1 MKKKVSVLMCVAMV
15 CALLAG
21 CGEKESLQNEIQTE
35 IELMQDTQ
43 IPVENQETE
52 QDGKTEADTLL
63 DQFLA
68 GEIDADRNGLYGEGT
83 FNISDLQ
90 MDVEDWASY
99 SVGERLDLDNDGE
112 NEQILNGPYGGIYL
126 DASDDKVKVLAC
138 GEGTARNL
146 FYINIDGEVWI
157 AYSDTTHVG
166 RACYFF
172 EKYYG
177 ADDLAETISLQR
189 FKEDDCVTYYL
200 NDREVSYSIYVEEYE
215 KFFGTFEGSD
225 VVGDRE
231 ILDEGSS
238 TTELYEVFLSN
249 EISVANPYV
258 EGDMLSV
265 MSDEDYDGEFD
276 GAQKSYAFVDVNGDK
291 QEELI
296 FKITAYPS
304 ELMMILGVYNDELI
318 CFDVMET
325 HTLSMGF
332 GAYDNGLVWWGQNYD
347 GEENVFYTYTN
358 DGAPREIIH
367 FVKENEMTDEENTY
381 DYYYFDGNV
390 EEKIYLQ
397 SYDEYESIVS
407 AYEGEWLEWK
417 DLSSFTGL

>member
-21 CGEKESLQNEIQTE
+21 CGEENTQVESEVLQS
-35 IELMQDTQ
+35 TQ
-43 IPVENQETE
+43 VPKENQETE

-177 ADDLAETISLQR
+177 VDDLAETISLQR

-200 NDREVSYSIYVEEYE
+200 NDREVSYSVYVEEYE
-215 KFFGTFEGSD
+215 KFFGTFEGAD

-238 TTELYEVFLSN
+238 TTELYEVFLNN

-276 GAQKSYAFVDVNGDK
+276 GAQKSYAFVDVNGDE

-304 ELMMILGVYNDELI
+304 ELMMVLGVYNDELI

-325 HTLSMGF
+325 HTSSIAF
-332 GAYDNGLVWWGQNYD
+332 GVYDYGLVW
-347 GEENVFYTYTN
+347 
-358 DGAPREIIH
+358 
-367 FVKENEMTDEENTY
+367 KDE
-381 DYYYFDGNV
+381 
-390 EEKIYLQ
+390 
-397 SYDEYESIVS
+397 SYDHFIRYIYEYTADGQPTIIRTFT
-407 AYEGEWLEWK
+407 EGDEDRMITFAGDDLEWS
-417 DLSSFTGL
+417 DWSTFSGL